1 MVIPL
6 VITSSLF
13 MLPAIRGFR
22 RRKVFMAVV
31 NGCTSL
37 VSMNY
42 WRNPVKGVRQTM
54 DFTLAKT
61 NFVLHFLQAKSDHTP
76 LGMFIGVC
84 WLKSTEAGKNWP
96 VWHALFHIGV
106 ISGMYAISA

>member
-1 MVIPL
+1 
-6 VITSSLF
+6 
-13 MLPAIRGFR
+13 MLPAIKGFR
-22 RRKVFMAVV
+22 KRKRFMAVV

-42 WRNPVKGVRQTM
+42 WRKPVKGVRQTM

-61 NFVLHFLQAKSDHTP
+61 NFVLHFLQAKTEHTP

-84 WLKSTEAGKNWP
+84 WWKSTENGNNWP
-96 VWHALFHIGV
+96 LWHMLFHTGV

>member
-1 MVIPL
+1 MIPL
-6 VITSSLF
+6 VITSGLF
-13 MLPAIRGFR
+13 MLPAIKGF
-22 RRKVFMAVV
+22 KKKKKFMAVV

-42 WRNPVKGVRQTM
+42 WRNPVKGIRQNM

-61 NFVLHFLQAKSDHTP
+61 NFMLHFLQAKSEHTP
-76 LGMFIGVC
+76 LAMFIGTC
-84 WLKSTEAGKNWP
+84 WLKSTEGGKHWT
-96 VWHALFHIGV
+96 VWHALFHTGV